1 MPYEI
6 FFSYQTWWKQTFTLT
21 GTHCTT
27 STHVM
32 KLLQTRGDG
41 SLVAIFPWLKCDL
54 ISCELIASPAHLLR
68 HLDSDVTV
76 KSDGIWRRWRTFGHA
91 ATSIVG
97 IASEWSRQAK
107 QKTSKVIKSNWK
119 IVIQSS
125 ASSVHR
131 HSVLL
136 QIFQKATTEWSFVF
150 IELQMMRV
158 KVGSLLTSSSACDST
173 SNRARWEDE
182 HKTAQ
187 LGSSSNQQ
195 C

>member
-6 FFSYQTWWKQTFTLT
+6 FFSYQTWWKQTLTLT

-41 SLVAIFPWLKCDL
+41 SLVAIFRDWNAIWSHPNWLL
-54 ISCELIASPAHLLR
+54 HLLR
-68 HLDSDVTV
+68 RLDSDVTV
-76 KSDGIWRRWRTFGHA
+76 TSDGIWRRWKTFGHA
-91 ATSIVG
+91 ATSIVS
-97 IASEWSRQAK
+97 IHVASEWRRPAK

-125 ASSVHR
+125 VSSVHQ

-136 QIFQKATTEWSFVF
+136 QMFQKATTEWSFVF
-150 IELQMMRV
+150 TELQTMTADCNGRKFIDIITSLRLNV
-158 KVGSLLTSSSACDST
+158 KS
-173 SNRARWEDE
+173 RAVRRW
-182 HKTAQ
+182 A
-187 LGSSSNQQ
+187 
-195 C
+195 